1 MGIRFVHALAT
12 AVAAATVAAVMAA
25 TAAPAIAQQAP
36 EPADYPFSYL
46 AGIRAQAAD
55 PGSAPP
61 GTNDPPAGRSE
72 TPSSFCMG
80 SSRIPH

>member
-25 TAAPAIAQQAP
+25 TAAPAIAQHAISTPFRLLLSPLQNKPRRDRAP
-36 EPADYPFSYL
+36 MP
-46 AGIRAQAAD
+46 
-55 PGSAPP
+55 
-61 GTNDPPAGRSE
+61 PPAGRSE